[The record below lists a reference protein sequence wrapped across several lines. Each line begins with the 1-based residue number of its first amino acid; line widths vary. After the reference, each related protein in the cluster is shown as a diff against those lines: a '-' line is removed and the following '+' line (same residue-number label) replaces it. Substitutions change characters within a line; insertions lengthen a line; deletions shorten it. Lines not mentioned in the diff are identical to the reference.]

1 MAKKGY
7 EKYKHSSSEARNL
20 FPRFYC
26 NYIWRFIIGI
36 LGLLAGTMSLVIG
49 SWADSGY
56 ESLNAISSEPFP
68 NIEIEDIEYTTN
80 ILQLCKYTGWIV
92 GAIFILLAIYSFWTA
107 YIIRALM
114 FAPRPWSK
122 NTWSDLRKAAD
133 DILVRNKV
141 RSEPLPTQYLRL
153 TRDQQENMLKYKIP
167 EEDQRKDKDAKIE
180 S

>member
-1 MAKKGY
+1 M
-7 EKYKHSSSEARNL
+7 
-20 FPRFYC
+20 
-26 NYIWRFIIGI
+26 
-36 LGLLAGTMSLVIG
+36 
-49 SWADSGY
+49 
-56 ESLNAISSEPFP
+56 
-68 NIEIEDIEYTTN
+68 
-80 ILQLCKYTGWIV
+80 
-92 GAIFILLAIYSFWTA
+92 LAIYSFWTA